1 MKGNDCPVL
10 AHFDDMLLDDL
21 SYWDFADEKWKD
33 FRSLDVPSPIH
44 LISVPSILGQAAV
57 EFVVN
62 EDRESARI
70 YKHTIP

>member
-1 MKGNDCPVL
+1 MGT
-10 AHFDDMLLDDL
+10 L
-21 SYWDFADEKWKD
+21 SRKTPGLELCYSDFADEKWKD
-33 FRSLDVPSPIH
+33 FRSLAVTSPIH